1 MRTTHTRHARNTTAA
16 GLCRLCAAVTAC
28 VLLLAIAPARAQPAD
43 PREIQARAD
52 CSAGRVQAGVDA
64 LAQMFAES
72 NDATYIYN
80 QGRCYEQNG
89 KFEEAV
95 LRFREFLRK
104 AKSLSAEEKAEVNG
118 HINDCQAE
126 LNRRLASPPSPPS
139 ARIQPVPIEPVAPA
153 KPEVAVL
160 PKPGADVVTTLDHPS
175 GGSGGAG
182 LRTAGIVTG
191 SLGAAFVVAG
201 VIFSIETHSTSSGV
215 TSDAALRSYS
225 RTTYNHGKLFEELQ
239 WVGYGVGAAALA
251 TGGVLYYLG
260 YRTAHS
266 PASGSISLLLMPLP
280 GGTGAVVQGS
290 F

>member
-1 MRTTHTRHARNTTAA
+1 M
-16 GLCRLCAAVTAC
+16 
-28 VLLLAIAPARAQPAD
+28 LLAIAPARAQPTD

-52 CSAGRVQAGVDA
+52 CSAGRVQAGVDL

-104 AKSLSAEEKAEVNG
+104 AKNLSAEEKAEVNG

-126 LNRRLASPPSPPS
+126 LNKRLASPPSPPS
-139 ARIQPVPIEPVAPA
+139 PRIQPVPIEPAAPA

-175 GGSGGAG
+175 GGGGGAG
-182 LRTAGIVTG
+182 LRTAGIVAG
-191 SLGAAFVVAG
+191 SMGAAFVVAG
-201 VIFSIETHSTSSGV
+201 VIFSIETRSIANQV
-215 TSDAALRSYS
+215 TTD
-225 RTTYNHGKLFEELQ
+225 YNTNHIYDRNKDDLGKLLGQLQ
-239 WVGYGVGAAALA
+239 WVGYGVGALGLV
-251 TGGVLYYLG
+251 GGGLLYYFG
-260 YRTAHS
+260 YQAGHA
-266 PASGSISLLLMPLP
+266 PASSSVSFMPLLLP
-280 GGTGAVVQGS
+280 GGSGAVLQGR